1 MNGMSSVRVRLGAW
15 SVVMVLTMLSGPA
28 AAQTAAPAAKP
39 PAQAPPA
46 KGQALPPADQQA
58 VALKTLGDKWTG
70 DFDGMV
76 KRRRIRI
83 LTPYNK
89 THYFIDKGVPRGI
102 VYEVSLALEK
112 AINLQLKTTPATKLH
127 VVCIP
132 TSRDQLYQ
140 ALTDG
145 RGDIIAANVTI
156 TPERAK
162 LVDFTIPGRTKV
174 SQILV
179 TGPGAPAVATVADL
193 SGKQVAV
200 RDRSLQFD
208 ALVALNAQLKTQG
221 KSPIVIKTVPADIED
236 EDLLQM
242 TNSGLVKATVTDE
255 PMALFWKQMLP
266 NLTLRSDVVVRPEG
280 DMAWAVRKNSPKLL
294 AVLNRFAET
303 HKAGTLYGNE
313 ILRRYLKSAKYVKSA
328 TSEAELQ
335 KFKSLMSLFEKYGK
349 QYNMDYLLMMAQGY
363 QESQLNQNAKSQV
376 GAVGVMQVMPATGK
390 ELKVGDVRQT
400 ESNVHAGVKYIRFMI
415 DQYFAKEPMT
425 PLNRGLFAF
434 AAYNCGPGRLAQ
446 LRKEAARQGLDPN
459 IWFNNVER
467 IAEQRIGRETVQYV
481 SNIYKYYVAY
491 TLTVE
496 DWKGTGARQPQ
507 SVPKRP

>member
-1 MNGMSSVRVRLGAW
+1 MKGLSSVRVRLGAW
-15 SVVMVLTMLSGPA
+15 LAVMVLTMLSGPA

-39 PAQAPPA
+39 PAQAPTAKAPA
-46 KGQALPPADQQA
+46 PTPPVDQQA
-58 VALKTLGDKWTG
+58 AALKVMGDKWTG

-89 THYFIDKGVPRGI
+89 THYFIDKGAPRGI

-112 AINLQLKTTPATKLH
+112 AINLQLKTTQATKLH

-132 TSRDQLYQ
+132 TSRDQLYP
-140 ALTDG
+140 ALTEG
-145 RGDIIAANVTI
+145 RGDIIAASVTI

-200 RDRSLQFD
+200 RERSLQFD

-255 PMALFWKQMLP
+255 PMALFWKQMLT
-266 NLTLRSDVVVRPEG
+266 NLTVRSDVVVRPDG

-294 AVLNRFAET
+294 AVLNPFAKT
-303 HKAGTLYGNE
+303 HRAGTLFGNE

-349 QYNMDYLLMMAQGY
+349 QVQPRLPPDDGAGLPGIAAQSER
-363 QESQLNQNAKSQV
+363 QE
-376 GAVGVMQVMPATGK
+376 
-390 ELKVGDVRQT
+390 
-400 ESNVHAGVKYIRFMI
+400 
-415 DQYFAKEPMT
+415 
-425 PLNRGLFAF
+425 
-434 AAYNCGPGRLAQ
+434 PGRRSRRDAGD
-446 LRKEAARQGLDPN
+446 ASDGQG
-459 IWFNNVER
+459 
-467 IAEQRIGRETVQYV
+467 AEGR
-481 SNIYKYYVAY
+481 
-491 TLTVE
+491 
-496 DWKGTGARQPQ
+496 
-507 SVPKRP
+507 